1 MIPEYRRQGGAEA
14 VMDFFLG
21 QADSLSLE
29 CYLEGSELGTPLYLQ
44 KGFVLLERPV
54 MSFPYHSSENQ
65 KDSRSKEWNRLVRG
79 LHAEAVAIMWRPV
92 KGEYEEGK
100 TVLPWLGRP
109 RMAKL

>member
-1 MIPEYRRQGGAEA
+1 
-14 VMDFFLG
+14 MDFFLD

-54 MSFPYHSSENQ
+54 MSFCYYPSGDQ
-65 KDSRSKEWNRLVRG
+65 KDARSDEWDRLVRE
-79 LHAEAVAIMWRPV
+79 LHVEPIAIMWRPV

-100 TVLPWLGRP
+100 TVLPWMGKP